1 MKPTYPNL
9 PQSWGIFG
17 IAILASICFSFVNFG
32 LVDYLSKE
40 VSMLIYYV
48 LSMGS
53 CLLFAHLLRKKE
65 NKTSEYRFST
75 PKLRSTFLIVIM
87 LLSLQI
93 GITMPLSSLIPMPDM
108 FKQMFMEL
116 ADLHGW
122 AAFLTIAIAAPILEE
137 FIFRGIILDGLL
149 KNYSAKKAIFW
160 SSFLFALVHMNP
172 WQFIS
177 AMDIGL
183 FSAWVYYRTSN
194 LLLCIIIHFANNG
207 IAFGVM
213 EIWDSVDMIDIN
225 IIDFYG
231 GPIAATLLISS
242 CLLISMVCFFILNRI
257 LPRTVKWQF
266 NRHLN
271 ESDREQ
277 IN

>member
-1 MKPTYPNL
+1 
-9 PQSWGIFG
+9 
-17 IAILASICFSFVNFG
+17 
-32 LVDYLSKE
+32 
-40 VSMLIYYV
+40 MLIYYV

-53 CLLFAHLLRKKE
+53 CLLFAHFLRKKE
-65 NKTSEYRFST
+65 NQLSNYTLNTPRLGST
-75 PKLRSTFLIVIM
+75 LLIIIT

-93 GITMPLSSLIPMPDM
+93 SVTMPLGSLIPMPDM

-116 ADLHGW
+116 ANLHGW

-137 FIFRGIILDGLL
+137 LIFRGIILDGLL

-177 AMDIGL
+177 AMVIGL

-207 IAFGVM
+207 IAFGAM
-213 EIWDSVDMIDIN
+213 EIWDNVDMIDID
-225 IIDFYG
+225 IIEYYG
-231 GPIAATLLISS
+231 GKTSAFLLIGS
-242 CLLISMVCFFILNRI
+242 CLIVALIGLYILNRI